1 MSRVKTPHAVR
12 AAAILV
18 ILAAGCRDSS
28 PLTSPR
34 DLRPAAAPAMTT
46 PRTKDLSPDGAGIG
60 TLSSMMTASRT
71 LGARGMHA

>member
-18 ILAAGCRDSS
+18 VLAAGCRDSS

-34 DLRPAAAPAMTT
+34 HLRPAAAPAMAT
-46 PRTKDLSPDGAGIG
+46 PRTNDVSPDGAGIG

-71 LGARGMHA
+71 RVARGMHA